1 MTEGIPRKI
10 LKGMPKRTLERIPE
24 TISERILERVNE
36 RKLEGLNEGIF
47 WGKNPEAIL
56 GAISE
61 GILNISLKRCSFECP
76 CGILE
81 GISREICEK
90 TLEEFLK
97 EHQDK
102 DLFFVILAKTSL

>member
-61 GILNISLKRCSFECP
+61 GIPKISIKICSFEYP
-76 CGILE
+76 CGMLE

-90 TLEEFLK
+90 ILEEFLM
-97 EHQDK
+97 ESQDK
-102 DLFFVILAKTSL
+102 SLEESQENVM